1 MRKCIALV
9 SSPTPA
15 PTTPPTPPNKKKNN
29 NIIELPKYCPS
40 HLSNPIIRFH
50 TTDCICH
57 FGTNL
62 KNPNGKGRKKKKAP
76 TIVTT
81 RIFRNYGDYLG

>member
-1 MRKCIALV
+1 MMINLAFELLLKLQC
-9 SSPTPA
+9 PTK
-15 PTTPPTPPNKKKNN
+15 TPL

-40 HLSNPIIRFH
+40 HLSNPIIRFQ
-50 TTDCICH
+50 TTDCISH

-62 KNPNGKGRKKKKAP
+62 KNPNGKGRKKKAP

-81 RIFRNYGDYLG
+81 RIFRNYEDYLG